1 MTADAAI
8 LGISVA
14 VLLVALVSGRI
25 ERSLITGPMLV
36 VTLGVLG
43 SFLFDFELPM
53 TGTVTLFLEIT
64 LALVLF
70 SDASRID
77 LKALRDDYRWPQ
89 RMLLIGLPLAILL
102 GAAAAALLLGLP
114 VGLAL
119 LLGVILAPTDAA
131 LAEPVLVTDELPMR
145 VRQTVNV
152 ESGLNDGLALPALF
166 IAIALSGAEE
176 GLSAA
181 DVVLPF
187 VRQLGL
193 GIIGGVFFGVIGAW
207 LFGKGIASG
216 WMGPA
221 YHKIGI
227 VALALAAFGGT
238 ELVQGSGFVASFLAG
253 MIFAAKSR
261 NTGPGLFEFAENE
274 SSSLVLVAFLMFGA
288 SEVRPLIE
296 NPPAIEIWALAL
308 VSLVVVR
315 PVAVALSL
323 IGRRLAVPTRL
334 FFGWFGPRGLASIVF
349 LLLALEELPEIPPDV
364 FDAVIVTVTLSIL
377 LHGISA
383 YPASMALA
391 RSLERSFDVS
401 MPEMEEIHPHPMR
414 VISDSRQNPD

>member
-1 MTADAAI
+1 MAEAAI
-8 LGISVA
+8 LGISGA

-25 ERSLITGPMLV
+25 ERSLITSPMLIV
-36 VTLGVLG
+36 MLGVAG
-43 SFLFDFELPM
+43 SFLFDFDLPM
-53 TGTVTLFLEIT
+53 SGSVTLFLELT

-77 LKALRDDYRWPQ
+77 LAALRRDYGWPQ

-131 LAEPVLVTDELPMR
+131 LAEPVLATDELPMR

-166 IAIALSGAEE
+166 IAIAFSEAEE
-176 GLSAA
+176 GLGLA
-181 DVVLPF
+181 DVVVPF

-193 GIIGGVFFGVIGAW
+193 GVVGGVVFGLVGAW
-207 LFGKGIASG
+207 LFGKGMASG
-216 WMGPA
+216 WMAPG

-238 ELVQGSGFVASFLAG
+238 QLVGGSGFVATFLAG
-253 MIFAAKSR
+253 MIFAAKCR

-274 SSSLVLVAFLMFGA
+274 AGSLVLVAFLLFGA

-296 NPPAIEIWALAL
+296 NPPPLEIWALAL

-323 IGRRLAVPTRL
+323 IGRRLSVPTRL

-349 LLLALEELPEIPPDV
+349 LLTAVEELPEIPPAL
-364 FDAVIVTVTLSIL
+364 FDAVILTVTLSIL

-383 YPASMALA
+383 HPASTALA

-414 VISDSRQNPD
+414 AISVNRENSD

>member
-1 MTADAAI
+1 M
-8 LGISVA
+8 
-14 VLLVALVSGRI
+14 
-25 ERSLITGPMLV
+25 LIVM
-36 VTLGVLG
+36 LGVAG
-43 SFLFDFELPM
+43 SFLFDFDLPM
-53 TGTVTLFLEIT
+53 SGSVTLFLELT

-77 LKALRDDYRWPQ
+77 LAALRRDYGWPQ

-131 LAEPVLVTDELPMR
+131 LAEPVLATDELPMR

-166 IAIALSGAEE
+166 IAIAFSEAEE
-176 GLSAA
+176 GLGLA
-181 DVVLPF
+181 DVVVPF

-193 GIIGGVFFGVIGAW
+193 GVVGGVVFGLVGAW
-207 LFGKGIASG
+207 LFGNGMASG
-216 WMGPA
+216 WMAPG

-238 ELVQGSGFVASFLAG
+238 QLVGGSGFVATFLAG
-253 MIFAAKSR
+253 MIFAAKCR

-274 SSSLVLVAFLMFGA
+274 AGSLVLVAFLLFGA

-296 NPPAIEIWALAL
+296 NPPPLEIWALAL

-323 IGRRLAVPTRL
+323 IGRRLSVPTRL

-349 LLLALEELPEIPPDV
+349 LLTAVEELPEIPPAL
-364 FDAVIVTVTLSIL
+364 FDAVILTVTLSIL

-383 YPASMALA
+383 HPASTALA

-414 VISDSRQNPD
+414 AISVSRENSD

>member
-1 MTADAAI
+1 MAEAAI
-8 LGISVA
+8 LGISGA

-25 ERSLITGPMLV
+25 ERSLITSPMLIV
-36 VTLGVLG
+36 MLGVAG
-43 SFLFDFELPM
+43 SFLFDFDLPM
-53 TGTVTLFLEIT
+53 SGSVTLFLELT

-77 LKALRDDYRWPQ
+77 LAALRRDYGWPQ

-131 LAEPVLVTDELPMR
+131 LAEPVLATDELPMR

-166 IAIALSGAEE
+166 IAIAFSEAEE
-176 GLSAA
+176 GLGLA
-181 DVVLPF
+181 DVVVPF

-193 GIIGGVFFGVIGAW
+193 GVVGGVVFGLVGAW
-207 LFGKGIASG
+207 LFGKGMASG
-216 WMGPA
+216 WMAPG

-238 ELVQGSGFVASFLAG
+238 QLVGGSGFVATFLAG
-253 MIFAAKSR
+253 MIFAAKCR

-274 SSSLVLVAFLMFGA
+274 AGSLVLVAFLLFGA

-296 NPPAIEIWALAL
+296 NPPPLEIWALAL

-323 IGRRLAVPTRL
+323 IGRRLSVPTRL

-349 LLLALEELPEIPPDV
+349 LLTAVEELPEIPPAL
-364 FDAVIVTVTLSIL
+364 FDAVILTVTLSIL

-383 YPASMALA
+383 HPASTALA

-414 VISDSRQNPD
+414 AISVSRENSD

>member
-1 MTADAAI
+1 MAEAAI
-8 LGISVA
+8 LGISGA

-25 ERSLITGPMLV
+25 ERSLITSPMLIV
-36 VTLGVLG
+36 MLGVAG
-43 SFLFDFELPM
+43 SFLFDFDLPM
-53 TGTVTLFLEIT
+53 SGSVTLFLELT

-77 LKALRDDYRWPQ
+77 LAALRRDYGWPQ

-131 LAEPVLVTDELPMR
+131 LAEPVLATDELPMR

-166 IAIALSGAEE
+166 IAIAFSEAEE
-176 GLSAA
+176 GLGLA
-181 DVVLPF
+181 DVVVPF

-193 GIIGGVFFGVIGAW
+193 GVVGGVVFGLVGAW
-207 LFGKGIASG
+207 LFGKGMASG
-216 WMGPA
+216 WMAPG

-238 ELVQGSGFVASFLAG
+238 QLVGGSGFVATFLAG
-253 MIFAAKSR
+253 MIFAAKCR

-274 SSSLVLVAFLMFGA
+274 AGSLVLVAFLLFGA

-296 NPPAIEIWALAL
+296 NPPPLEIWALAL

-323 IGRRLAVPTRL
+323 IGRRLSVPTRL

-349 LLLALEELPEIPPDV
+349 LLTAVEELPEIPPAL
-364 FDAVIVTVTLSIL
+364 FDAVILTVTLSIL

-383 YPASMALA
+383 HPASMALA

-414 VISDSRQNPD
+414 AISASRENSD